1 MANKK
6 ATAVAPAV
14 EVTDDL
20 LAVYEAAELKQKER
34 HVEVGKNV
42 PYEDVIG
49 LLKLILP
56 KIRAAGKDINVSAL
70 KDVITEQLEKRY
82 NELPEGMDR
91 VTVRVG
97 RELVEMTKT
106 EFKALRLRQLQSS
119 KKTNMVYRY
128 IYGYTRK

>member
-6 ATAVAPAV
+6 ATAV